1 MSNCNCYFFCYVLL
15 FLNIGTHV
23 YSWTERPSTRKCDLA
38 LTIELELT
46 LEPEQP
52 LKNVKVKS
60 EREPIPVENLSCRTA
75 MLSFFDEFTPVW
87 LWCCLYVSYVIRS
100 QAYAWTEGPSPPG
113 SDLHAVTKMWAN
125 LTVDEIWTKNIPTSH
140 PCLLRFSLH

>member
-15 FLNIGTHV
+15 FPYLGTHV
-23 YSWTERPSTRKCDLA
+23 YSWTERPSTPKCDRA

-100 QAYAWTEGPSPPG
+100 QAYAWTEGLLLDRTCMQSRKCGQTLQWMKSGPKIFQ
-113 SDLHAVTKMWAN
+113 L
-125 LTVDEIWTKNIPTSH
+125 PT
-140 PCLLRFSLH
+140 PVC